1 MLQTIHLNNLR
12 QSLTTLYL
20 SALLTSQ
27 LIDLTPKLLLER
39 LRAGNRRIIIFLPVS
54 SSSSLLLLFL
64 CEMFRAL
71 CPDFV

>member
-39 LRAGNRRIIIFLPVS
+39 LRAGNRRNIIFLPVS